1 MLAKL
6 KRNNHDEQLIII
18 NVQSLNNMFF
28 FLKIKKSIVQITKI
42 INKQ

>member
-6 KRNNHDEQLIII
+6 KRINHDEQLIII